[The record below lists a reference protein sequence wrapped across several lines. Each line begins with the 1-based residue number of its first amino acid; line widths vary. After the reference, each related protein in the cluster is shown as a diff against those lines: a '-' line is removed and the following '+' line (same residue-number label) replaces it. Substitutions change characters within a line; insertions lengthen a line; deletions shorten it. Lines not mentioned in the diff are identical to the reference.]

1 MSNIYITGDTH
12 GDFKKIL
19 YFCDKYKTSKKDIMI
34 VLGDAGI
41 NYYLDNYDYIL
52 KEELL
57 NYPITFFCI
66 HGNHEERP
74 ENIKT
79 YKTKIFNDGIVYY
92 EEKYPNILFAKDGE
106 IYTLNNKKVLV
117 IGGAYS
123 IDKNYR
129 LMMGYNWYES
139 EQPSVETKHII
150 IEKINNN
157 NKVDIV
163 LSHTCPFKYMPY
175 EAFLKGI
182 DQSKVDND
190 TEKFLD
196 EVEAK
201 LEYKKWYCGHFHID
215 KKIDKIRF
223 MMNDIDVFS

>member
-123 IDKNYR
+123 VDKNYR

-139 EQPSVETKHII
+139 EQPSVETKNMI

-196 EVEAK
+196 EVESK

-215 KKIDKIRF
+215 KKIDKLRF

>member
-123 IDKNYR
+123 VDKNYR
-129 LMMGYNWYES
+129 LMMEYNWYES
-139 EQPSVETKHII
+139 EQPSVETKHMI

-196 EVEAK
+196 EVESK

-215 KKIDKIRF
+215 KKIDKLRF
-223 MMNDIDVFS
+223 MMNDIEAF

>member
-12 GDFKKIL
+12 GDFNKIL
-19 YFCDKYKTSKKDIMI
+19 NFCNKYKTNKKDVMI

-41 NYYLDNYDYIL
+41 NYYLDNYDYML

-79 YKTKIFNDGIVYY
+79 YKTKMFHDGIVYY

-106 IYTLNNKKVLV
+106 IYTLNTKKVLV

-123 IDKNYR
+123 IDKDYR
-129 LMMGYNWYES
+129 LRMGYNWYES
-139 EQPSVETKHII
+139 ECPSIETKKIT
-150 IEKINNN
+150 IEKITKN

-175 EAFLKGI
+175 ETFLKGV

-196 EVEAK
+196 EVESK

-215 KKIDKIRF
+215 KKIDKLRF
-223 MMNDIDVFS
+223 MMDDIDVFS